1 MSSPDSKPG
10 DESSAQEN
18 SPASS
23 RYFPVSRNGILEIP
37 PVDLVAV
44 SRQEL
49 QQIHERHKQ
58 ELLRIREQHKLEFER
73 IETSV
78 RQNLDRL
85 TRRIE
90 AELSPRAGSNW
101 PPRPLFFPW
110 ISSRQ
115 LASGGNRAFACY
127 RQAQVTG
134 IVA

>member
-90 AELSPRAGSNW
+90 AELSPRAGK
-101 PPRPLFFPW
+101 
-110 ISSRQ
+110 Q
-115 LASGGNRAFACY
+115 LASTALVLPMDFFPSTSIGRK
-127 RQAQVTG
+127 
-134 IVA
+134 